1 MVACTLVHHNS
12 TSYLLF
18 ISFCLIIFFIVS
30 ILISGTSIL
39 EFRIFANFFKKLV
52 QDNSNLF
59 MPKIIKIMLQEYL
72 KLNKNILIAFTASII
87 ISAIIAQ
94 LLSGQTDYLNAT
106 YTTIA
111 DYVVYFSVF
120 SFLFYLDN
128 RKKYVLESGKTDTV
142 KLKHDLKKLITSLGI
157 AEIIYTIARGL
168 LQYYFLTINYDPYMA
183 SIISQSISTI
193 IYMAVLNFT
202 VKITRLYRDEN

>member
-1 MVACTLVHHNS
+1 
-12 TSYLLF
+12 
-18 ISFCLIIFFIVS
+18 
-30 ILISGTSIL
+30 
-39 EFRIFANFFKKLV
+39 
-52 QDNSNLF
+52 
-59 MPKIIKIMLQEYL
+59 MLQEYL
-72 KLNKNILIAFTASII
+72 KLNKNILIAFTASIVV
-87 ISAIIAQ
+87 SAIIAQ
-94 LLSGQTDYLNAT
+94 LLSEQTDYLNAT

-111 DYVVYFSVF
+111 DYVIYFSVF

-157 AEIIYTIARGL
+157 AEIIYTIVRGL

-193 IYMAVLNFT
+193 IYMVVLNFT
-202 VKITRLYRDEN
+202 VKITKLYKDEN